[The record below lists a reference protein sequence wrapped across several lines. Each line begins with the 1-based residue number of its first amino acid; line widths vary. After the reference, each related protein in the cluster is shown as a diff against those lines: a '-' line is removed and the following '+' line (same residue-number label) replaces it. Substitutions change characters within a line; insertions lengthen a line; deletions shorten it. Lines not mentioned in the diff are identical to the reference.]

1 MPSSTSSLPILVL
14 STSLRAKSHSRILA
28 QRCRKELEILGC
40 EVRWID
46 LAERELPFCDAGECY
61 GHPHAVEVREAVEW
75 ASGIVLATPIYNYT
89 LCGQAKA
96 AIELAGK
103 AFTGKVVGFLCAA
116 GGERSYMSILG
127 IANSLMLDFRT
138 WIVPRFVYATYS
150 AFEEGALVSEEI
162 ETRVVELATSLSEA
176 SRTLVP
182 TD

>member
-1 MPSSTSSLPILVL
+1 VPTSTDPLPVLVL

-28 QRCRKELEILGC
+28 QRCRAELESLGC

-61 GHPHAVEVREAVEW
+61 GHPHAVEIREAVEW
-75 ASGIVLATPIYNYT
+75 AAGIVLATPIYNYN
-89 LCGQAKA
+89 LSGQAKA
-96 AIELAGK
+96 AVEIAGK

-116 GGERSYMSILG
+116 GGEHSYMSILG

-150 AFEEGALVSEEI
+150 AFEEDRLVNEEVLGRI
-162 ETRVVELATSLSEA
+162 GELAQSLSEA
-176 SRTLVP
+176 SRTLSP
-182 TD
+182 RT